1 VKERSTT
8 HAATDP
14 TPPGVATPPSAPRAT
29 RVSQWESL
37 EEIPYVGIFLEQI
50 CIILSDRMGL
60 IGSVLLL
67 SFVLMAVF
75 APYIAPYDPLARH
88 SDAQGHLM
96 RTRPPTA
103 RHWLGTTSY
112 GRDVLSQVIHGSRV
126 AITVGFISSI
136 CIVMIGTNMGLHA
149 GYWGGWVDASLMRL
163 TDVIYGIPFLPFA
176 IILVTLIRPSVWTII
191 LAIVLLLWRFSARI
205 IRSQVLSLR
214 ERPFI
219 KAARAAGAS
228 HWRIIYVHIA
238 PNVLPMSFLYMA
250 FGVAF
255 AVLVEA
261 SLSFLGLGDPEVVSW
276 GSILHYAFVSGGMR
290 RAWWWT
296 FPPGIAIALFV
307 LACFMIGRAYEEVIN
322 PRLRAY

>member
-1 VKERSTT
+1 MT
-8 HAATDP
+8 A
-14 TPPGVATPPSAPRAT
+14 PPGVRPQQTFSY
-29 RVSQWESL
+29 WETL
-37 EEIPYVGIFLEQI
+37 EEIPYLGIFIEQVR
-50 CIILSDRMGL
+50 IILSDRTGL
-60 IGSVLLL
+60 IGSVLLVA
-67 SFVLMAVF
+67 FVLLAIF

-88 SDAQGHLM
+88 SDPDGVLL
-96 RTRPPTA
+96 RTRPPSA
-103 RHWLGTTSY
+103 QHWFGTTSY

-136 CIVMIGTNMGLHA
+136 CIVLIGTNMGLHA
-149 GYWGGWVDASLMRL
+149 GYWGGWIDATLMRL
-163 TDVIYGIPFLPFA
+163 TDVLYGIPFLPFA
-176 IILVTLIRPSVWTII
+176 IILVTLMRPSIWTII

-214 ERPFI
+214 ERPFV
-219 KAARAAGAS
+219 KAARAAGAG

-276 GSILHYAFVSGGMR
+276 GSILNYAFISGGMR

-307 LACFMIGRAYEEVIN
+307 VSCFMIGRAYEEVIN
-322 PRLRAY
+322 PRLRSY

>member
-1 VKERSTT
+1 MSQHSTT
-8 HAATDP
+8 RVAPGQAQAPAAP
-14 TPPGVATPPSAPRAT
+14 ATPH
-29 RVSQWESL
+29 RVVSRWERL
-37 EEIPYVGIFLEQI
+37 EEIPYLGIFIEQVR
-50 CIILSDRMGL
+50 IILSDRMGL
-60 IGSVLLL
+60 MGSLLLVAFVLLAIL
-67 SFVLMAVF
+67 

-88 SDAQGHLM
+88 SDPDGLLL
-96 RTRPPTA
+96 RTRPPSA
-103 RHWLGTTSY
+103 QHWLGTTSY

-136 CIVMIGTNMGLHA
+136 CIVLIGTNMGLHA
-149 GYWGGWVDASLMRL
+149 GYWGGWVDATLMRL

-176 IILVTLIRPSVWTII
+176 IILVTLTRPSIWTII

-214 ERPFI
+214 ERPFV

-276 GSILHYAFVSGGMR
+276 GSILHYAFISGGMR

-296 FPPGIAIALFV
+296 VPPGIAIALFV
-307 LACFMIGRAYEEVIN
+307 VSCFMIGRAYEEVVN